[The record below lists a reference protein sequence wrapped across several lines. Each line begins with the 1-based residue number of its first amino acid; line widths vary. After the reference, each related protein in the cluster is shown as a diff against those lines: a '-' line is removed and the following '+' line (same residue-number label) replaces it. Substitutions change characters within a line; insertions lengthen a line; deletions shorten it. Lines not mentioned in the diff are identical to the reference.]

1 LAERLRAS
9 KIEGKQFSANIRGET
24 MASIK
29 MYTTTWCG
37 DCRNAKRFLREHGV
51 AFEEINIE
59 EEAGAADY
67 VMQVNDGK
75 RKVPTFEVDGRAFNL
90 SPYDERK
97 LRAELGLN

>member
-1 LAERLRAS
+1 
-9 KIEGKQFSANIRGET
+9 

>member
-1 LAERLRAS
+1 
-9 KIEGKQFSANIRGET
+9 
-24 MASIK
+24 MADIK

-37 DCRNAKRFLREHGV
+37 DCRTAKRFLSEQGI
-51 AFEEINIE
+51 AYEEINLE
-59 EEAGAADY
+59 EHEGAAEY
-67 VMQVNDGK
+67 VMKVNDGK